1 MSYTSRHGWLAVAM
15 TALFALTVLF
25 AFPPPVGAASAPGP
39 TELGCVP
46 DVTCPRP
53 SLPCPNGDIQPAP
66 GNLADI
72 RHSTLCLLNIQRAK
86 RKLIRFRE
94 NGQLGAVA
102 ARYARRM
109 VDLSFFAHV
118 TPGGSDVRR
127 AGSSAAYLAHANG
140 YELGENLAWGEGFA
154 ATPRQ
159 IVRSWMHSPE
169 HRAQH
174 PRRPLP
180 RDRLRRR
187 AGTPVAGGGPGRDL
201 RQRVRPPRLTAKR
214 RC

>member
-86 RKLIRFRE
+86 HKLIRFRE

-118 TPGGSDVRR
+118 TPGGQTFVRR
-127 AGSSAAYLAHANG
+127 IEQSAYLAHANG
-140 YELGENLAWGEGFA
+140 YEVGENLAWGEGFL

-169 HRAQH
+169 HRANILNGH
-174 PRRPLP
+174 F
-180 RDRLRRR
+180 RDIGFGVAL
-187 AGTPVAGGGPGRDL
+187 GTPVAGGGPGATY
-201 RQRVRPPRLTAKR
+201 VNEFGR
-214 RC
+214 RG